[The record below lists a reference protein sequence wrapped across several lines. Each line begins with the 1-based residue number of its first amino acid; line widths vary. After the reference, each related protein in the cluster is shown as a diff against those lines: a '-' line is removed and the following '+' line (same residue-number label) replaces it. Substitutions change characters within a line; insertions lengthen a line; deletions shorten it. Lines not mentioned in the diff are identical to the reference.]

1 MNKAELIA
9 SVQEELGPETT
20 RRAAAEA
27 VDAVLKSII
36 KGVKNG
42 KGRVQIVGFGT
53 FRRLARSE
61 RMGRNPKTLEPALI
75 PASKTVRFT
84 PSEAVRESL

>member
-9 SVQEELGPETT
+9 SVQEELGSDTT

-42 KGRVQIVGFGT
+42 KGRVQIVGFGS

-84 PSEAVRESL
+84 PSEAVRELL